1 MFSRAI
7 VFENCSVIVRNEQT
21 IVGKKVAYVRV
32 MGGDVDYVQKVF
44 LSDEDGNV
52 MVDNVL
58 SNVMDPQ
65 SNYVVTEGNYPK
77 VR

>member
-1 MFSRAI
+1 
-7 VFENCSVIVRNEQT
+7 
-21 IVGKKVAYVRV
+21 